1 MVLSVWL
8 LLSSAGPVVSKV
20 KAVKMAVSIKW
31 ITKCKTARL
40 FPIQNLDF
48 MYHYC
53 WSFCWFSNF
62 WEELRILMQPHYL
75 WNYLEREFSRAE
87 RGRLRSD
94 LFSFSLRFHDLKRI
108 QKPPKV
114 PFWLKAKCESF
125 KMNLMMSL
133 SLSLKRVKIFLLRIL
148 EVVGTCSTRNIE
160 NEKENVSV
168 MKYIA
173 VFRCAFWGLF
183 LTFHSS

>member
-1 MVLSVWL
+1 MQ
-8 LLSSAGPVVSKV
+8 
-20 KAVKMAVSIKW
+20 
-31 ITKCKTARL
+31 TARP
-40 FPIQNLDF
+40 FPTQNLEF
-48 MYHYC
+48 MCHYC
-53 WSFCWFSNF
+53 WSFCWFNNF

-94 LFSFSLRFHDLKRI
+94 LFSFSLRFLDLKRI

-133 SLSLKRVKIFLLRIL
+133 SLSLKRVKIFLSLRWWVLVQLEIL
-148 EVVGTCSTRNIE
+148 RMKRKMFLLWNTLLCLDVLSGTYFSPFIALNIKTTPCFPPPLSRVQIVRE
-160 NEKENVSV
+160 S
-168 MKYIA
+168 
-173 VFRCAFWGLF
+173 L
-183 LTFHSS
+183 

>member
-1 MVLSVWL
+1 
-8 LLSSAGPVVSKV
+8 
-20 KAVKMAVSIKW
+20 
-31 ITKCKTARL
+31 
-40 FPIQNLDF
+40 
-48 MYHYC
+48 
-53 WSFCWFSNF
+53 
-62 WEELRILMQPHYL
+62 MQPHYL
-75 WNYLEREFSRAE
+75 RNYLEREFSRAE

-94 LFSFSLRFHDLKRI
+94 LFLFSFSLRFHDLKRI
-108 QKPPKV
+108 QKPPKF

-133 SLSLKRVKIFLLRIL
+133 SQKGKMCLLRIL
-148 EVVGTCSTRNIE
+148 GVVGTCSSRNIE

-173 VFRCAFWGLF
+173 VFRCVFQGLF